1 MAEGAGKKGKGGC
14 SRRNRTGLLLGQ
26 GRGSTKK
33 SAYLVPAAVRV
44 SKREQSSGHYP
55 FGVGGVA
62 TFKNAKKLKEVIETI
77 PLETI
82 LLETDCPYMAP
93 EPYRGKRNSS
103 LYLPYVVEKIA
114 GLKGVTAKEVEEV
127 TYRNAEQ
134 LFLGK

>member
-55 FGVGGVA
+55 FEGCGSRYDGDHEGSICA
-62 TFKNAKKLKEVIETI
+62 GNQRSY
-77 PLETI
+77 PLFF
-82 LLETDCPYMAP
+82 
-93 EPYRGKRNSS
+93 
-103 LYLPYVVEKIA
+103 
-114 GLKGVTAKEVEEV
+114 
-127 TYRNAEQ
+127 
-134 LFLGK
+134 LF